1 MKTFKEYN
9 LKTPDDTYMQECLDF
24 LEFIEICESVDEL
37 NEAVDYIQS
46 PLLTEEGGGKIDSI
60 LKKVGLHA
68 KKTKPGLIKQF
79 KNAGVGMIKF
89 FVALVKG
96 DTETIK
102 KMANKEIKKEDVIEF
117 LVNLDMAT
125 LHLFTGYIHSI
136 EAITGWHIG
145 ANLHKKTKEVS
156 QTVVTKIKD
165 AFSFIKAKLASS
177 SAKQAKTVVKAID
190 KITQK
195 TPNEILNY

>member
-9 LKTPDDTYMQECLDF
+9 SKEINITYMQECLDF
-24 LEFIEICESVDEL
+24 LEFVEICESVDEL

-46 PLLTEEGGGKIDSI
+46 PLIMEEGGGKIDSI

-79 KNAGVGMIKF
+79 KNAGVSMIKF

-96 DTETIK
+96 DTATIK

-117 LVNLDMAT
+117 LMNLDMAT
-125 LHLFTGYIHSI
+125 LHLFTGYIHAM

-145 ANLHKKTKEVS
+145 ANLHKTKEITK
-156 QTVVTKIKD
+156 TVVTKVKD
-165 AFSFIKAKLASS
+165 ALSFIKNKLSS
-177 SAKQAKTVVKAID
+177 HSAKQAKTVVKAID

-195 TPNEILNY
+195 TPPEILDV